1 LGVAR
6 QPTTSD
12 AFNAIAEPQ
21 RRRILALLA
30 EGEYAV
36 NDVAKLLHFE
46 QPQASKHLKVL
57 REVGLVNVREEGKQ
71 RLYRLNGPALK
82 PIHDWTQ
89 GFEHLWTERLDRL
102 EDYLRQIQE
111 QAPGKEAMNKHQE
124 RKP

>member
-1 LGVAR
+1 MAR

-12 AFNAIAEPQ
+12 AFSAVAEPQ

-30 EGEYAV
+30 EGEHSV
-36 NDVAKLLHFE
+36 NGLAKLLHLE

-57 REVGLVNVREEGKQ
+57 RQVGLVEVREVGKQ
-71 RLYRLNGPALK
+71 RHYRLNGLALK